1 MIVSHS
7 NATYQGSL
15 VIKGSE
21 LEFRVLDTVLN
32 EVIDK
37 LIADAD
43 KLIKEKIDH
52 PKLSDLCNVD
62 TLKMANRIRT
72 ELLDLIQ
79 DFVCYRTYDSF
90 NDFLK
95 WEEEYEE
102 GGVA

>member
-7 NATYQGSL
+7 NASYQGSL

-21 LEFRVLDTVLN
+21 IEFRVLDTVFK

-37 LIADAD
+37 LIDDVAD
-43 KLIKEKIDH
+43 K

-62 TLKMANRIRT
+62 TLKMAYRIRS

-79 DFVCYRTYDSF
+79 DLVCYRSYDSF

-95 WEEEYEE
+95 WEEEFK
-102 GGVA
+102 G